1 VKRACLN
8 GSCLKCGWVNSGLD
22 ACLGNTANAS
32 GEVEW
37 QEIVTEKR
45 KVVATNTDDDSDAY
59 GEPKTKEVSEVV
71 RLTHAES
78 AAGFMRKFKEKS
90 MKTLRS

>member
-1 VKRACLN
+1 M
-8 GSCLKCGWVNSGLD
+8 
-22 ACLGNTANAS
+22 
-32 GEVEW
+32 
-37 QEIVTEKR
+37 TEKR

-71 RLTHAES
+71 RLTHTES

-90 MKTLRS
+90 MEFFTHRELAHRQAEASNRKS